1 MKNHLKML
9 WFIWCK
15 PLSVMFDR
23 ANGFVRD
30 YNGDKHLALF
40 FPERYDKNFHRI
52 RYLIG
57 LKKAYKY
64 KK

>member
-1 MKNHLKML
+1 
-9 WFIWCK
+9 
-15 PLSVMFDR
+15 MFDR

-64 KK
+64 KT